1 MGLVSSLR
9 CPHSSGQLGARMF
22 QLGSARKSSARLDAQ
37 LFGHVQAW
45 VLPLAVPNAVAEA
58 LLPPGFELAAQR
70 WTPPGQH
77 PLLLVAQRLT
87 EVNLRVDAKALP
99 RVPFVDLRYN
109 EFALT
114 IPYARRTIARPGL
127 VLERLLAYT
136 PLALVDHALPAV
148 SGLLAGFSQQVRRC
162 RMDEFGAEV
171 RAMSGDALQLAI
183 QVEPAGDWLPSS
195 ELMGARLLGEAMTL
209 TQLGPSPTEG
219 LQVSDWRLERSTAQ
233 LQAIRATVDLGE
245 LGLPGLPRGRH
256 LVGPVQPGEVGGLA
270 VRGNWHMGLPR
281 GLSDVDL
288 ESERVSW
295 SHAHRPA
302 DVVQELK
309 SRGDRAK
316 ETASPLGFF
325 SVWFLGHVQRVL
337 ADCDRGVYTDPRAI
351 GRILG
356 GLCDRYVDAVRT
368 AEAGFRPSQPWQV
381 ALAAGQDGRLL
392 SLQHLALALNA
403 HWGLDLGIVVADNVR
418 ADYLPRFAADLD
430 RFFDSGQAELA
441 EVSARLQAASGPHS
455 PLAQAEPWGPRA
467 TGPARLSL
475 PDLRSGA
482 WEAARQLAAL
492 SPEHRV
498 GQLAA
503 LEWRVARRAD
513 QLECYSALSA
523 AQQRQA
529 LQAESGRIPELLAR
543 AFG

>member
-1 MGLVSSLR
+1 
-9 CPHSSGQLGARMF
+9 MF
-22 QLGSARKSSARLDAQ
+22 QFGSARKPSARLDAQ

-58 LLPPGFELAAQR
+58 LLPPGLELAGQR
-70 WTPPGQH
+70 WTPPGHH

-136 PLALVDHALPAV
+136 PLAMVDHPLPAV

-162 RMDEFGAEV
+162 RVDDFSAEV
-171 RAMSGDALQLAI
+171 RATSGDAPQLAI
-183 QVEPAGDWLPSS
+183 QVEAAGDWLPSA
-195 ELMGARLLGEAMTL
+195 ELPGARLLGEAMAL
-209 TQLGPSPTEG
+209 TQLGPSPTAG

-233 LQAIRATVDLGE
+233 LQAIRATVDFGE

-256 LVGPVQPGEVGGLA
+256 LVAPLQPGEVGGLA
-270 VRGNWHMGLPR
+270 VRGKWHMGLPR
-281 GLSDVDL
+281 DLSEVEL

-302 DVVQELK
+302 DVIQELSK
-309 SRGDRAK
+309 RLESAK
-316 ETASPLGFF
+316 TAASPIGYFCG
-325 SVWFLGHVQRVL
+325 WFLGHVRRVL
-337 ADCDRGVYTDPRAI
+337 SDCVRGVYADPRAME
-351 GRILG
+351 RILG

-381 ALAAGQDGRLL
+381 ALAVGQEGRLL
-392 SLQHLALALNA
+392 SLQHLALAVNA
-403 HWGLDLGIVVADNVR
+403 HWGMDLGIVVADNVR
-418 ADYLPRFAADLD
+418 ADFLPRFSADFE
-430 RFFDSGQAELA
+430 RFLESGQAELLA
-441 EVSARLQAASGPHS
+441 LSARLKSASGPDG
-455 PLAQAEPWGPRA
+455 PLGQAEPWGPHA
-467 TGPARLSL
+467 SGPARLSL
-475 PDLRSGA
+475 PELRSAA
-482 WEAARQLAAL
+482 WDAANQLAPL
-492 SPEHRV
+492 SPEHRA
-498 GQLAA
+498 GPLAA

-513 QLECYSALSA
+513 LLESYSALSA
-523 AQQRQA
+523 DRQRQA
-529 LQAESGRIPELLAR
+529 VLAETGRTSELLS
-543 AFG
+543 FTGP

>member
-1 MGLVSSLR
+1 
-9 CPHSSGQLGARMF
+9 MF

-37 LFGHVQAW
+37 LFGQVQAW
-45 VLPLAVPNAVAEA
+45 VLPLSLPSAVAEA

-87 EVNLRVDAKALP
+87 EVNLRVEAKALP
-99 RVPFVDLRYN
+99 RVPFVDLSYN

-114 IPYARRTIARPGL
+114 IPYVRRTIARPGL

-136 PLALVDHALPAV
+136 PLSVVDHALPAV

-162 RMDEFGAEV
+162 RLDEFGAEV
-171 RAMSGDALQLAI
+171 RGLSGEAMQMAI

-195 ELMGARLLGEAMTL
+195 ELMGARLLGEAMML
-209 TQLGPSPTEG
+209 TQLGPSPTGG
-219 LQVSDWRLERSTAQ
+219 LQVSDWCLERSTAQ

-256 LVGPVQPGEVGGLA
+256 LVAPLQPGEVGGLA
-270 VRGNWHMGLPR
+270 VRGKWHTGLPR
-281 GLSDVDL
+281 SLGDVAL

-295 SHAHRPA
+295 SHAHRPT
-302 DVVQELK
+302 DVVKELQL
-309 SRGDRAK
+309 RVDGAQ
-316 ETASPLGFF
+316 AAGSPLGVFA
-325 SVWFLGHVQRVL
+325 VWFLRLVRRVL
-337 ADCDRGVYTDPRAI
+337 ADCDRGAYADPRAI

-381 ALAAGQDGRLL
+381 ALQASQDGRLL

-403 HWGLDLGIVVADNVR
+403 HWGMDLGLVVADSVR
-418 ADYLPRFAADLD
+418 ADYLPQFRADLD
-430 RFFDSGQAELA
+430 RLLDSGEAELF
-441 EVSARLQAASGPHS
+441 EVSAKLQAASP
-455 PLAQAEPWGPRA
+455 PLAGAEPWGPA
-467 TGPARLSL
+467 AQGPARLSL
-475 PDLRSGA
+475 ANLRSAA
-482 WEAARQLAAL
+482 WETATQLAAL

-498 GQLAA
+498 GPLAA
-503 LEWRVARRAD
+503 LEWQVARRAD
-513 QLECYSALSA
+513 QLESYGALSA
-523 AQQRQA
+523 AEQRQA
-529 LQAESGRIPELLAR
+529 LQAESGRIAELLATAR
-543 AFG
+543 T